1 MPECKCSPLFK
12 KGGQGGFYT
21 VAHSFQ
27 SEHDYDTSYN
37 AHRIMRKLFDD
48 SKQIV
53 SVWGTFISEGIFFK
67 EGCLGK
73 VFRQMAI
80 PALE

>member
-1 MPECKCSPLFK
+1 MAATSNAGVRPPLFK

-53 SVWGTFISEGIFFK
+53 SF
-67 EGCLGK
+67 
-73 VFRQMAI
+73 
-80 PALE
+80 